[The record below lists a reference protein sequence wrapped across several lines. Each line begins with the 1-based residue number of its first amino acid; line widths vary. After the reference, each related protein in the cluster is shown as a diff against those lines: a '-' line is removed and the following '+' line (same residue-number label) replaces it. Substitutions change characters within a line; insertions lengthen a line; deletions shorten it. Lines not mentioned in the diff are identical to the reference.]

1 MKTLDLVVYLDN
13 CSTKKQGKEVS
24 ILPKLQA
31 ANVII
36 MKDKEDAKPR
46 GHGLNLKKFNE
57 ILKKTE

>member
-31 ANVII
+31 VNVII
-36 MKDKEDAKPR
+36 TKDKEDAKPK
-46 GHGLNLKKFNE
+46 GHGLNL
-57 ILKKTE
+57 